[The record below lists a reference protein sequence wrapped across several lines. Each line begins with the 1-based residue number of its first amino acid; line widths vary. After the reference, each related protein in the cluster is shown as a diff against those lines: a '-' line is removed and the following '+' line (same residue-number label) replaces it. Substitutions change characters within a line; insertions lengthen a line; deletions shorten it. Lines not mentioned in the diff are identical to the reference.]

1 MIAMQY
7 SFTLPAD
14 YDMAIIDRRIA
25 EKGHLLDN
33 YPHLQFKAYLSA
45 RRTDE
50 TRSSD
55 NSYAP
60 FYLWK
65 EVQGLNNFLG
75 GDGFAAVSEAF
86 GRPQVNSWFVWQAR
100 IAPDIAQAVF
110 ATREF
115 LPVDARIPLGDR
127 RRLESERAIEDI
139 EHPDIVASVTGFEPT
154 SWTVVRFRLWGA
166 EGPGPV
172 NDATRIYRVG
182 HMSLPK

>member
-45 RRTDE
+45 RPTDE
-50 TRSSD
+50 TRSHD
-55 NSYAP
+55 NLYAP
-60 FYLWK
+60 FYLWN

-86 GRPQVNSWFVWQAR
+86 GRPQVKSWFVWQAR
-100 IAPDIAQAVF
+100 MASDIGQAVL
-110 ATREF
+110 ATREI
-115 LPVDARIPLGDR
+115 LPADALMPLGER
-127 RRLESERAIEDI
+127 RRLESEKVMEDI
-139 EHPDIVASVTGFEPT
+139 EQPGVVASVSGFEPS
-154 SWTVVRFRLWGA
+154 SWTIVRFRLWGA
-166 EGPGPV
+166 EGPGRV
-172 NDATRIYRVG
+172 NDATRIYKVG